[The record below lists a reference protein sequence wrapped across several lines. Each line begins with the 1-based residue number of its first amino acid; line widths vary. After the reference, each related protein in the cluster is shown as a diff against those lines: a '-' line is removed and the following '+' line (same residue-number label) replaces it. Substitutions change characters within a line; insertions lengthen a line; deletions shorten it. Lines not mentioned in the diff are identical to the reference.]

1 MGKTTK
7 KTTAQDK
14 KTQIIVTALFLITL
28 IAVAVTIWAL
38 FFRKT
43 TPVLTPD
50 YAPQETETHAEPIP
64 GDSDNEKMETT
75 SGGGAVSMVYQKEV
89 QISLSS
95 QTASLMFQ
103 NPSKSVN
110 DIVLQLVITGSGGT
124 ETVIAQSGTLSPGY
138 KVETLDLIEGAAS
151 LSEGTYTGKF
161 NVLYYDPDTGEKSVL
176 NSTIE
181 GVAITAAK

>member
-14 KTQIIVTALFLITL
+14 KTQTIIIVLFVITL
-28 IAVAVTIWAL
+28 IAVAVTVWAL

-43 TPVLTPD
+43 AQVLAPD
-50 YAPQETETHAEPIP
+50 YAPQEAETHAEAIP
-64 GDSDNEKMETT
+64 GDSDDEKMETS
-75 SGGGAVSMVYQKEV
+75 SGGGAVSMVYQKEI

-110 DIVLQLVITGSGGT
+110 DIVLQLAVTGSDGT

-138 KVETLDLIEGAAS
+138 KVETLDLIEGAAT

-181 GVAITAAK
+181 GVAITVVK